1 MHDFPR
7 PSPSQ
12 VSRRVFLADMGRG
25 VLAIA
30 VFGVAGCKLGDPPSE
45 QQSATP
51 RAPAWQRIPVDGGF
65 VSAYLLARSGEVAV
79 VDTPGPWGEVVGGED
94 DILAALEA
102 AGLGWTNVAHVVLT
116 HKHADHAGGAAAV
129 LQAAA
134 NARGYAG
141 VEDIPFI
148 EVPRPLT
155 PVADG
160 DSVLGVL
167 IAGDALTTNDG
178 RPTSPPLGSSEDIS
192 EALRS
197 VAKLGML
204 NFETLLV
211 GHGEPI
217 GPGAAA
223 LVGEFLDRCVL
234 DGEQETP
241 TGAACLHPIDVRPP

>member
-1 MHDFPR
+1 
-7 PSPSQ
+7 
-12 VSRRVFLADMGRG
+12 
-25 VLAIA
+25 LAIA

-160 DSVLGVL
+160 DSVFGLRIVATPGHTPGHIAVLDEDLGVL